1 MSNKGHDNLIP
12 FNERSEDEAR
22 ELGKKGGIA
31 SGKARRK
38 KANLKRTMEEL
49 LKMDLP
55 DSKLKQQLVAIG
67 IDPSMEQGL
76 ALSVLLK
83 AIKNGNHQA
92 FETIQKTIQQATTL
106 QDRQEQKART
116 AKIKAETELMKQD
129 GTGADTPDDGFIEAL
144 EGKAGEVWQD
154 HDQSQDE

>member
-12 FNERSEDEAR
+12 LNERTKDEQR
-22 ELGKKGGIA
+22 KIQKKGGIA

-67 IDPSMEQGL
+67 LDPSMEQGL

-83 AIKNGNHQA
+83 AINKGNHQA
-92 FETIQKTIQQATTL
+92 FETIQKTIQQTTTL
-106 QDRQEQKART
+106 QDRQEQKARI
-116 AKIKAETELMKQD
+116 AKLQAETEKIKKEEEQSSAGLNLTIVD
-129 GTGADTPDDGFIEAL
+129 EWLEEDDE
-144 EGKAGEVWQD
+144 
-154 HDQSQDE
+154 

>member
-12 FNERSEDEAR
+12 LNERTKDEQR
-22 ELGKKGGIA
+22 KIQKKGGIA

-83 AIKNGNHQA
+83 AINKGNHQA
-92 FETIQKTIQQATTL
+92 FETIQKTIQQTTTL
-106 QDRQEQKART
+106 QDKQEQKARI
-116 AKIKAETELMKQD
+116 AKLQAETEKIKKEEEQSSAGLNLTIVD
-129 GTGADTPDDGFIEAL
+129 EWLEEDDE
-144 EGKAGEVWQD
+144 
-154 HDQSQDE
+154 

>member
-1 MSNKGHDNLIP
+1 MAHPGSDNLIP

-76 ALSVLLK
+76 ALSVLLRTIKSGRMEDLETLSKLLQQNLTLGDKKEQTARTKK
-83 AIKNGNHQA
+83 ANA
-92 FETIQKTIQQATTL
+92 ETKRIEEELTQKTQNEK
-106 QDRQEQKART
+106 RQIIIVDEWK
-116 AKIKAETELMKQD
+116 
-129 GTGADTPDDGFIEAL
+129 DD
-144 EGKAGEVWQD
+144 
-154 HDQSQDE
+154 

>member
-1 MSNKGHDNLIP
+1 MAHPGSDNLIP
-12 FNERSEDEAR
+12 LDERTKDEQR
-22 ELGKKGGIA
+22 KIQKKGGIA

-76 ALSVLLK
+76 VLSVLLK

-92 FETIQKTIQQATTL
+92 FETIQKTIQQTTTL
-106 QDRQEQKART
+106 QDRQEQKAKI
-116 AKIKAETELMKQD
+116 AKLQAETEKIKKEEEQSSAGLNLTIVD
-129 GTGADTPDDGFIEAL
+129 EWLEEDDE
-144 EGKAGEVWQD
+144 
-154 HDQSQDE
+154 

>member
-1 MSNKGHDNLIP
+1 MAHPGSDNLIP

-67 IDPSMEQGL
+67 LDPSMEQGL
-76 ALSVLLK
+76 VLSVLLK

-92 FETIQKTIQQATTL
+92 FETIQKTIQQTTTP
-106 QDRQEQKART
+106 QDRQEQKARI
-116 AKIKAETELMKQD
+116 AKLQAETEKIKKEEEQSSAGLNLTIVD
-129 GTGADTPDDGFIEAL
+129 EWLEEDDE
-144 EGKAGEVWQD
+144 
-154 HDQSQDE
+154 

>member
-12 FNERSEDEAR
+12 LNERTKDEQR
-22 ELGKKGGIA
+22 KIQKKGGIA

-83 AIKNGNHQA
+83 AINKGNHQA
-92 FETIQKTIQQATTL
+92 FETIQKTIQQTTTL
-106 QDRQEQKART
+106 QDRQEQKARI
-116 AKIKAETELMKQD
+116 AKLQAETEKIKKEEEQSSAGLNLTIVD
-129 GTGADTPDDGFIEAL
+129 EWLEEDDE
-144 EGKAGEVWQD
+144 
-154 HDQSQDE
+154 

>member
-38 KANLKRTMEEL
+38 KANLKRTMETL
-49 LKMDLP
+49 LKMDVP
-55 DSKLKQQLVAIG
+55 DSKLKDKLIEMG

-76 ALSVLLK
+76 TLSVLL
-83 AIKNGNHQA
+83 AAMQSGDHQA
-92 FETIQKTIQQATTL
+92 FRTIRETIQQTTTL
-106 QDRQEQKART
+106 ADRREQKART
-116 AKIKAETELMKQD
+116 EKIQAEAELMKQD
-129 GTGADTPDDGFIEAL
+129 ELGADVLDDGFLDAL
-144 EGKAGEVWQD
+144 EGKAGDIWQEEE
-154 HDQSQDE
+154 SQED

>member
-1 MSNKGHDNLIP
+1 MANEDNLIP
-12 FNERSEDEAR
+12 FNERSKDEAR

-83 AIKNGNHQA
+83 AINKGNHQA
-92 FETIQKTIQQATTL
+92 FETIQKTIQQTTTL
-106 QDRQEQKART
+106 QDRQEQKARI
-116 AKIKAETELMKQD
+116 AKLQAETEKIKKEEEEQSSAGLNLTIVD
-129 GTGADTPDDGFIEAL
+129 EWLEEDDE
-144 EGKAGEVWQD
+144 
-154 HDQSQDE
+154 